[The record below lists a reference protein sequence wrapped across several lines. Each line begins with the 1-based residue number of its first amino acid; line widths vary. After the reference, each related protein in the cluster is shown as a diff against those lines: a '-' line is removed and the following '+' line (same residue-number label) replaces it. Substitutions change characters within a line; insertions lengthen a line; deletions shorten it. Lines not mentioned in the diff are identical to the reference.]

1 MPFIKITILT
11 LVLSLIGCT
20 SNNTIPSYK
29 NNKNPFF
36 GGSYKI
42 GDPYLVDGK
51 VYYPSENNDYDEVG
65 VASWYGKKFHKRL
78 TANGETFDMFK
89 ISAAHKT
96 LPLPSIVKVINLENN
111 KSIILRVNDR
121 GPFAKDRI
129 IDLSMRAAERLG
141 FKEQGTSKVRVQYHS
156 SAKVYDSLGR
166 IIPKNK
172 YLDNSEINTY
182 KKKKNSK
189 NTYNLTIGSFKDK
202 ENVERIKKMLKGF
215 TKLKIEKKEKDGV
228 SLFKVLI
235 GPYYRKDYLI
245 KLQETVNI
253 IGITGTKII
262 LNEEK

>member
-11 LVLSLIGCT
+11 LVLSLISCT
-20 SNNTIPSYK
+20 SNNTTPSYK
-29 NNKNPFF
+29 NNKKPFF

-51 VYYPSENNDYDEVG
+51 VYYPSENTDYDEVG

-141 FKEQGTSKVRVQYHS
+141 FKEQGTSKVRVQYYS

-166 IIPKNK
+166 VIPKNK
-172 YLDNSEINTY
+172 YLYNPEINTY
-182 KKKKNSK
+182 KKKNSK

-215 TKLKIEKKEKDGV
+215 TKLKIEKKEKNGV
-228 SLFKVLI
+228 SLFKVFI
-235 GPYYRKDYLI
+235 GPYYRKEYLI
-245 KLQETVNI
+245 RLQETVNI
-253 IGITGTKII
+253 IGITGTKIV

>member
-1 MPFIKITILT
+1 MK
-11 LVLSLIGCT
+11 
-20 SNNTIPSYK
+20 
-29 NNKNPFF
+29 
-36 GGSYKI
+36 YKI
-42 GDPYLVDGK
+42 IILLFFISGCAQNNINSYSKKIFKPYSSKGFALI
-51 VYYPSENNDYDEVG
+51 YSEDDFN
-65 VASWYGKKFHKRL
+65 KKIISTKLDNEKSQIAHRKL
-78 TANGETFDMFK
+78 NTSTFL
-89 ISAAHKT
+89 I
-96 LPLPSIVKVINLENN
+96 LRNPENN

-141 FKEQGTSKVRVQYHS
+141 FKEQGTSKVRVQYYS
-156 SAKVYDSLGR
+156 SAKVYDSSGR
-166 IIPKNK
+166 VIAKNK
-172 YLDNSEINTY
+172 YLNNSEVNAY

-189 NTYNLTIGSFKDK
+189 KTYSLTIGSFKDK
-202 ENVERIKKMLKGF
+202 KNVERIKKMLKGF
-215 TKLKIEKKEKDGV
+215 AKLKIEKKEKDGV